1 MKIRLNRLIRSAVAV
16 LAWGFVLSEPTAFAA
31 NNQQSKMTDCDKQA
45 GDKTGDDR
53 EAFLKSCMSATPMT
67 QQEKI
72 AACNRQATGK
82 TGSERK
88 AFMKSCLRN
97 KS

>member
-1 MKIRLNRLIRSAVAV
+1 MKRL
-16 LAWGFVLSEPTAFAA
+16 LALAIVGAFAA
-31 NNQQSKMTDCDKQA
+31 VATPAFAENAQQERMKTCNTKAADKK
-45 GDKTGDDR
+45 GDERK
-53 EAFLKSCMSATPMT
+53 AFMQTCLSNKPMT